1 MERIYIVLCII
12 AMILMG
18 IGQQMLSKEYDDVRA
33 TISRILSRVGWM
45 TAAALFVKLLFF
57 M

>member
-1 MERIYIVLCII
+1 MGKIFILLSII
-12 AMILMG
+12 AMMLMG